1 MADFWQMVEFSHI
14 LMTRHIQSGATVI
27 DATAG
32 NGHDSLLLANL
43 VGDGGR
49 VYAFDIQEKA
59 LSNTEKLL
67 AEHKVLHRVE
77 LIKDGH
83 QNLNQYI
90 KKEIDG
96 MNLNLGYLPGGD
108 KEVITNK
115 ESTIEALEKRAG
127 AFEERWYNNTGC
139 LYWTSWRER
148 GTFRYSRVCSQS

>member
-96 MNLNLGYLPGGD
+96 MIL
-108 KEVITNK
+108 
-115 ESTIEALEKRAG
+115 
-127 AFEERWYNNTGC
+127 
-139 LYWTSWRER
+139 
-148 GTFRYSRVCSQS
+148 